1 MRRDLQT
8 LFVNVGHFVDHLYM
22 LIFPTA
28 VLAMGPA
35 FDASWNE
42 LLQLSFGGFVAFG
55 ACSLPAGWLGDRW
68 SRWGMMVVFFVGIGV
83 ATCLVGLAQS
93 TTQLFL
99 ALTLIG
105 VFGAIYHP
113 VGIAM
118 IVADP
123 ARLGRALGVNGV
135 WGNLGLAFAAL
146 VAGALVEVAGW
157 RAAFLVPG
165 IVAIALGI
173 AFAIF
178 VPRDAAGTK
187 RSARGIRLSRSV
199 MIRVFAVLLVATSM
213 GGLIFNGLTVS
224 MPKIFAERITVLGG
238 WTLGIG
244 ALVCLVYVFAA
255 VAQLIVGRF
264 IDRYP
269 MRSVFIPVTVAQAPL
284 LLLAVSLEGWPL
296 VAVSLALMFVVFGQ
310 IPINDAIVAR
320 YTDAGW
326 RSRVYALRYVVSFG
340 ASSLAVPM
348 VAGLHGGTGFAPVFL
363 ALAAM
368 GAATALAALFFPAVA
383 REERVPP
390 VDTTAPVARAG

>member
-35 FDASWNE
+35 FGASWNE

-165 IVAIALGI
+165 VVAIALGI
-173 AFAIF
+173 AFAVL

-213 GGLIFNGLTVS
+213 GGVIFNGLTVS

-269 MRSVFIPVTVAQAPL
+269 LRSVFIPVTIAQAPL

-296 VAVSLALMFVVFGQ
+296 VLVSLALMFVVFGQ

-320 YTDAGW
+320 YTDAEW

-348 VAGLHGGTGFAPVFL
+348 VAALHGGTGFAAVFL

-368 GAATALAALFFPAVA
+368 GAATALAALFFPAIT
-383 REERVPP
+383 REEKVPS
-390 VDTTAPVARAG
+390 VDTAAPVARAG

>member
-35 FDASWNE
+35 FGASWNE

-165 IVAIALGI
+165 VVAIALGI
-173 AFAIF
+173 AFAVF
-178 VPRDAAGTK
+178 VPRDASGTK

-213 GGLIFNGLTVS
+213 GGVIFNGLTVS
-224 MPKIFAERITVLGG
+224 MPKIFAERITALGG

-269 MRSVFIPVTVAQAPL
+269 LRSVFIPVTVAQAPL

-348 VAGLHGGTGFAPVFL
+348 VATLHGGTGFAPVFL

-390 VDTTAPVARAG
+390 VDTAAPVARAG

>member
-35 FDASWNE
+35 FGASWNE

-165 IVAIALGI
+165 VVAIVLGI
-173 AFAIF
+173 AFAVF
-178 VPRDAAGTK
+178 VPRDASGTK

-213 GGLIFNGLTVS
+213 GGVIFNGLTVS
-224 MPKIFAERITVLGG
+224 MPKIFAERITALGG

-269 MRSVFIPVTVAQAPL
+269 LRSVFIPVTVAQAPL

-348 VAGLHGGTGFAPVFL
+348 VATLHGGTGFAPVFL

-390 VDTTAPVARAG
+390 VDTAAPVARAG

>member
-8 LFVNVGHFVDHLYM
+8 LFVNIGHLVDHLYM

-28 VLAMGPA
+28 VLAMGADFGRP
-35 FDASWNE
+35 WEE
-42 LLQLSFGGFVAFG
+42 LLPLATGGFIAFG

-68 SRWGMMVVFFVGIGV
+68 SRWGMMVVFFIGIGA
-83 ATCLVGLAQS
+83 ATCLVALTQT

-123 ARLGRALGVNGV
+123 ARIGRTLGVNGV

-146 VAGALVEVAGW
+146 IAGAIVEFWSW

-165 IVAIALGI
+165 LAAIALGI
-173 AFAIF
+173 AFALL
-178 VPRDAAGTK
+178 VPRDAVGTK
-187 RSARGIRLSRSV
+187 RSAAAVRLSRAV
-199 MIRVFAVLLVATSM
+199 MVRVFAVLLVATTA
-213 GGLIFNGLTVS
+213 GGVIFNALTVS
-224 MPKIFAERITVLGG
+224 MPKIFDERLPALTGG
-238 WTLGIG
+238 TLGIG
-244 ALVCLVYVFAA
+244 LLVCLVYVFAA

-264 IDRYP
+264 IDRHP
-269 MRSVFIPVTVAQAPL
+269 LRAVFIPVTIAQAPL
-284 LLLAVSLEGWPL
+284 LLLAVSLDGWPL
-296 VAVSLALMFVVFGQ
+296 VLVSLALMFVVFGQ

-320 YTDAGW
+320 HTDAGW

-340 ASSLAVPM
+340 ASSLSVPL
-348 VAGLHGGTGFAPVFL
+348 VAALHGGEGFAPVFMV
-363 ALAAM
+363 LAAI
-368 GAATALAALFFPAVA
+368 GAATAVAALFFPGIA
-383 REERVPP
+383 REGGVGVVPASP
-390 VDTTAPVARAG
+390 AVRAG

>member
-368 GAATALAALFFPAVA
+368 GTATALAALFFPAVA